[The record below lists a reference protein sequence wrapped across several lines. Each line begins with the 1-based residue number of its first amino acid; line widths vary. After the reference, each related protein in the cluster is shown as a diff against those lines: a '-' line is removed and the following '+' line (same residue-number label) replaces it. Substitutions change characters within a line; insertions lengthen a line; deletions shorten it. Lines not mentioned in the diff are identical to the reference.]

1 MLALFFG
8 GAFLGALVAV
18 HLIRSVALARG
29 FVAQPKEDRWHRRP
43 TALLGGVAIA
53 ATTLIGALI
62 SGIARELPLLL
73 LGTGAIFVVGL
84 VDDLLPLKPST
95 KLIAQIGLGSAFV
108 FFGHRLH
115 WFDSLT
121 IDAALTLF
129 WFVGITNAFNL
140 LDNMDGLAAG
150 VAMIAGVSILVGI
163 TALAGPTAE
172 AKYVALLLGALG
184 GFLVRNIYPAS
195 IFMGD
200 SGSLFIGVTLA
211 ALTTSPSRAAV
222 AELGLSAVIA
232 PVMVLLI
239 PIFDTSLVTLSRL
252 LSGKSPSIGGKDHS
266 SHRLVVMGLSESRAV
281 VVLWTLAAAGGAIG
295 SLTLVSRDS
304 GIAVF
309 AGILAIGMLIFAVY
323 LSQVRVYPQA
333 TASELVRLGKITPVV
348 VDFMHKRRVAEVLL
362 DVCLVSLA
370 YYASYGLRF
379 EGDQYDQYFPVF
391 LTSFP
396 LVVGIQMIT
405 FFVVGLY
412 RGLWRHFGLM
422 DAVVLVRG
430 VVLGVLASVVAIL
443 FIYRFENYS
452 RGLFVI
458 YGAVL
463 ILLISG
469 ARASFRLIAEFVRR
483 RQRGERLIIYGAGD
497 GGALVLQHLQL
508 QDSHYEVL
516 GFVDNDPGL
525 HRARVRGYPVLGGF
539 DVLTALVDCRDV
551 DSIVV
556 ASQDFTAS
564 QLTQL
569 ADLCRPKGIALS
581 KLSVNIEALIVPGD
595 S

>member
-1 MLALFFG
+1 MLALYFVG
-8 GAFLGALVAV
+8 SFLGGLLAV
-18 HLIRSVALARG
+18 HLVRALALAQG
-29 FVAQPKEDRWHRRP
+29 LVAQPKEDRWHRKP

-53 ATTLIGALI
+53 GTTLVGSLCT
-62 SGIARELPLLL
+62 GIAWELPLLAI
-73 LGTGAIFVVGL
+73 GTAVIFLVGL
-84 VDDLLPLKPST
+84 VDDILPLKPST
-95 KLIAQIGLGSAFV
+95 KLIAQIGLASVFV
-108 FFGHRLH
+108 FFGYRLH
-115 WFDSLT
+115 WSDSLT
-121 IDAALTLF
+121 IDAGLTLF
-129 WFVGITNAFNL
+129 WFAGITNAFNL

-150 VAMIAGVSILVGI
+150 VGMIAGMSIFVGI

-184 GFLVRNIYPAS
+184 GFLVRNVHPAS

-200 SGSLFIGVTLA
+200 SGSLFIGFTLA

-222 AELGLSAVIA
+222 AELGLAAVIA

-239 PIFDTSLVTLSRL
+239 PIFDTTLVTLSRL

-266 SHRLVVMGLSESRAV
+266 SHRLVVMGLSEKRAV

-295 SLTLVSRDS
+295 SMTLVSRDS
-304 GIAVF
+304 GAAVI
-309 AGILAIGMLIFAVY
+309 AGILTIAMLIFAVY
-323 LSQVRVYPQA
+323 LSQVRVYPHG
-333 TASELVRLGKITPVV
+333 TAAELVRLGKITPVV

-362 DVCLVSLA
+362 DVCLVSIA
-370 YYASYGLRF
+370 YYGSYGLRF
-379 EGDQYDQYFPVF
+379 EGAQYGQYFPLF
-391 LTSFP
+391 LNSFP
-396 LVVGIQMIT
+396 LVVGIQMMA

-430 VVLGVLASVVAIL
+430 VLLGVLGSVVAIV

-452 RGLFVI
+452 RGLFII

-483 RQRGERLIIYGAGD
+483 RHHGDRLVIYGAGD
-497 GGALVLQHLQL
+497 GAGLVLHHLQL
-508 QDSHYEVL
+508 QKPTYQVV
-516 GFVDNDPGL
+516 GFVDNDPGM
-525 HRARVRGYPVLGGF
+525 HKARVKGYPVLGGF
-539 DVLTALVDCRDV
+539 DTLAALVHRDEV
-551 DSIVV
+551 DTIVV
-556 ASQDFTAS
+556 ASPDFTA
-564 QLTQL
+564 TQL
-569 ADLCRPKGIALS
+569 AQLSTLCRPKGIALS
-581 KLSVNIEALIVPGD
+581 RLSVNIETLLNPGD